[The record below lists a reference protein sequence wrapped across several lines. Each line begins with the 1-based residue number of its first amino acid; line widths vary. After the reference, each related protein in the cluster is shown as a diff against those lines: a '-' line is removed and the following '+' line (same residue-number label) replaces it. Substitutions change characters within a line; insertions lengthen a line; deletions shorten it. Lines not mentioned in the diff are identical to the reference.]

1 MSVIPVKKHKANSN
15 ERFFSEFR
23 VVMIHLWMVLD
34 IHLLV
39 LFIDL
44 RLVLL
49 SGFYFSNLAL
59 DSLLMWT
66 SFIG

>member
-49 SGFYFSNLAL
+49 SG
-59 DSLLMWT
+59 LLL
-66 SFIG
+66 FRLRIR

>member
-1 MSVIPVKKHKANSN
+1 MSVIPVKKHKANTN

-49 SGFYFSNLAL
+49 SG
-59 DSLLMWT
+59 LLLFKLSIRQFT
-66 SFIG
+66 DVDIFH